1 MKQELRALSFAAAA
15 LLASAGALAD
25 TYPSRPITLVVGFP
39 AGGGADTVARIV
51 SDKMAKLLGQ
61 PIVIDNKPGAGTT
74 IASDQVARAAPDGYT
89 LLLGSANLYGSDKL
103 LYKSVKYDGAKS
115 FVPIS
120 RWSSAPM
127 LLAVNKDVSAKTVQ
141 ALIAEA
147 RQNPGK
153 LAYSSS
159 GAGVVTHLAGLSFEK
174 AAGVQMLHVPYKGG
188 APSIQ
193 AVAAGDVQLTF
204 GTPPSVLP
212 MAQGQKLRVLAVT
225 SGQRSPLFPDVPSV
239 AEAGVKGYDYTF
251 WFGLFAPAGLPPEV
265 TQKLFDASVAA
276 LNDPEVKARLE
287 KSGNESAPSKSLA
300 EFRDWALAEGV
311 KSKELTARSGA
322 SIE

>member
-1 MKQELRALSFAAAA
+1 MNPLRAISFAAAA
-15 LLASAGALAD
+15 LLAPAGAFAD
-25 TYPSRPITLVVGFP
+25 IYPSRPITLVVGFP

-51 SDKMAKLLGQ
+51 SDKLAKVLGQ

-89 LLLGSANLYGSDKL
+89 LLLGSGNLYGSDKL
-103 LYKSVKYDGAKS
+103 LYKAVKYDGAKS

-127 LLAVNKDVSAKTVQ
+127 LLAVNKDVRAKTVQ

-159 GAGVVTHLAGLSFEK
+159 GTGVVTHLAGLSFEK
-174 AAGVQMLHVPYKGG
+174 AAGVTMLHVPYKGG

-251 WFGLFAPAGLPPEV
+251 WFGLFAPAGLPPEMA
-265 TQKLFDASVAA
+265 QKLFDASVAA
-276 LNDPEVKARLE
+276 LNDPDVKARLE

-300 EFRDWALAEGV
+300 EFRTWALAEGA
-311 KSKELTARSGA
+311 KSKELTERSGA
-322 SIE
+322 TVE

>member
-1 MKQELRALSFAAAA
+1 MNTLRTISFAAVA
-15 LLASAGALAD
+15 LLTSAGALAD

-51 SDKMAKLLGQ
+51 SDKLAKVLGQ

-89 LLLGSANLYGSDKL
+89 LLLGSGNLYGSDKL
-103 LYKSVKYDGAKS
+103 LYKAVKYDGAKS

-127 LLAVNKDVSAKTVQ
+127 LLAVNKDMSAKTVQ

-159 GAGVVTHLAGLSFEK
+159 GTGVVTHLAGLSFEK
-174 AAGVQMLHVPYKGG
+174 AAGVTMLHVPYKGG

-251 WFGLFAPAGLPPEV
+251 WFGLFAPAGLPPEMA
-265 TQKLFDASVAA
+265 QKLFDASVAA
-276 LNDPEVKARLE
+276 LNDPDVKARLE

-300 EFRDWALAEGV
+300 EFRTWALAEGA
-311 KSKELTARSGA
+311 KSKELTERSGA
-322 SIE
+322 TVE

>member
-1 MKQELRALSFAAAA
+1 VNPLRAISFAAAA
-15 LLASAGALAD
+15 LLAPAGAFAD
-25 TYPSRPITLVVGFP
+25 NYPSRPITLVVGFP

-51 SDKMAKLLGQ
+51 SDKLARILGQ
-61 PIVIDNKPGAGTT
+61 PIIIDNKPGAGTT

-103 LYKSVKYDGAKS
+103 LYKAVKYDGARS

-127 LLAVNKDVSAKTVQ
+127 LLAVNKDVNAKTVQ

-159 GAGVVTHLAGLSFEK
+159 GTGVVTHLAGLSFEK
-174 AAGVQMLHVPYKGG
+174 AAGVTMLHVPYKGG

-251 WFGLFAPAGLPPEV
+251 WFGLFAPAGLPPEMA
-265 TQKLFDASVAA
+265 QKLFDASVAA
-276 LNDPEVKARLE
+276 LNDPDVKARLE

-300 EFRDWALAEGV
+300 EFRIWALAEGA
-311 KSKELTARSGA
+311 KSKELTERSGA
-322 SIE
+322 TVE

>member
-1 MKQELRALSFAAAA
+1 VNTLRTISFAAVA
-15 LLASAGALAD
+15 LLTSAGALAD

-51 SDKMAKLLGQ
+51 SDKLAKVLGQ

-89 LLLGSANLYGSDKL
+89 LLLGSGNLYGSDKL
-103 LYKSVKYDGAKS
+103 LYKAVKYDGAKS

-127 LLAVNKDVSAKTVQ
+127 LLAVNKDMSAKTVQ

-159 GAGVVTHLAGLSFEK
+159 GTGVVTHLAGLSFEK
-174 AAGVQMLHVPYKGG
+174 AAGVTMLHVPYKGG

-251 WFGLFAPAGLPPEV
+251 WFGLFAPAGLPPEMA
-265 TQKLFDASVAA
+265 QKLFDASVAA
-276 LNDPEVKARLE
+276 LNDPDVKARLE

-300 EFRDWALAEGV
+300 EFRTWALAEGA
-311 KSKELTARSGA
+311 KSKELTERSGA
-322 SIE
+322 TVE

>member
-1 MKQELRALSFAAAA
+1 MKELRAISFAAAA
-15 LLASAGALAD
+15 LLASAGVLAD
-25 TYPSRPITLVVGFP
+25 GYPARPITLVVGFP

-51 SDKMAKLLGQ
+51 SDKLAKILGQ
-61 PIVIDNKPGAGTT
+61 PIIIDNKPGAGTT

-103 LYKSVKYDGAKS
+103 LYKAVKYDGARS

-159 GAGVVTHLAGLSFEK
+159 GTGVVTHLAGLSFEK
-174 AAGVQMLHVPYKGG
+174 AAGVTMLHVPYKGG

-251 WFGLFAPAGLPPEV
+251 WFGLFAPAGLPPEMA
-265 TQKLFDASVAA
+265 QKLFDASVAA
-276 LNDPEVKARLE
+276 LNDPDVKARLE

-300 EFRDWALAEGV
+300 EFRTWALAEGV
-311 KSKELTARSGA
+311 KSKELTERSGA
-322 SIE
+322 TVE

>member
-1 MKQELRALSFAAAA
+1 MNPSRAISFAAAA
-15 LLASAGALAD
+15 LLASAGAFAV

-51 SDKMAKLLGQ
+51 SDKLAKILGQ
-61 PIVIDNKPGAGTT
+61 PVIIDNKPGAGTT

-89 LLLGSANLYGSDKL
+89 LLLGSGNLYGSDKL
-103 LYKSVKYDGAKS
+103 LYKAVKYDGAKS

-141 ALIAEA
+141 ALIAQA

-159 GAGVVTHLAGLSFEK
+159 GTGVVTHLAGLSFEK
-174 AAGVQMLHVPYKGG
+174 AAGVTMLHVPYKGG

-251 WFGLFAPAGLPPEV
+251 WFGLFAPAGLPPEMA
-265 TQKLFDASVAA
+265 QKLFDASVAA
-276 LNDPEVKARLE
+276 LGDPDVKARLE

-300 EFRDWALAEGV
+300 EFRAWALAEGA
-311 KSKELTARSGA
+311 KSRELTERSGA
-322 SIE
+322 SVE

>member
-1 MKQELRALSFAAAA
+1 MTPLRAIAFAAAA
-15 LLASAGALAD
+15 LLAPAGAFAD

-51 SDKMAKLLGQ
+51 SDKLAKVLGQ
-61 PIVIDNKPGAGTT
+61 PIIIDNKPGAGTT

-89 LLLGSANLYGSDKL
+89 LLLGSGNLYGSDKL
-103 LYKSVKYDGAKS
+103 LYKAVKYDGAKS

-127 LLAVNKDVSAKTVQ
+127 LLAVNKDVSTKTVQ

-159 GAGVVTHLAGLSFEK
+159 GTGVVTHLAGLSFEK
-174 AAGVQMLHVPYKGG
+174 AAGVTMLHVPYKGG

-251 WFGLFAPAGLPPEV
+251 WFGLFAPAGLPPEMA
-265 TQKLFDASVAA
+265 QKLFDASVAA
-276 LNDPEVKARLE
+276 LNDPDVKARLE

-300 EFRDWALAEGV
+300 EFRTWALAEGA
-311 KSKELTARSGA
+311 KSKELTERSGA
-322 SIE
+322 TVE

>member
-1 MKQELRALSFAAAA
+1 MSFAAAA
-15 LLASAGALAD
+15 LLAPAGAFAD
-25 TYPSRPITLVVGFP
+25 TYPSRPITLVIGFP

-51 SDKMAKLLGQ
+51 SDKLAKILGQ
-61 PIVIDNKPGAGTT
+61 PLIIDNKPGAGTT

-103 LYKSVKYDGAKS
+103 LYKAVKYDGARS

-141 ALIAEA
+141 ALIAQA

-159 GAGVVTHLAGLSFEK
+159 GTGVVTHLAGLSFEK
-174 AAGVQMLHVPYKGG
+174 AAGVTMLHVPYKGG

-251 WFGLFAPAGLPPEV
+251 WFGLFAPAGLPPDMA
-265 TQKLFDASVAA
+265 QKLFDASVAA
-276 LNDPEVKARLE
+276 LNDPDVKARLE
-287 KSGNESAPSKSLA
+287 KSGNESAPSTSLA
-300 EFRDWALAEGV
+300 EFRTWAQAEGV
-311 KSKELTARSGA
+311 KSKDLTERSGA
-322 SIE
+322 TVE

>member
-1 MKQELRALSFAAAA
+1 MNPLRAISFAAAA
-15 LLASAGALAD
+15 LLAPAGAFAD

-51 SDKMAKLLGQ
+51 SDKLAKVLGQ
-61 PIVIDNKPGAGTT
+61 PIIIDNKPGAGTP

-89 LLLGSANLYGSDKL
+89 LLLGSGNLYGSDKL
-103 LYKSVKYDGAKS
+103 LYKAVKYDGAKS

-159 GAGVVTHLAGLSFEK
+159 GTGVVTHLAGLSFEK
-174 AAGVQMLHVPYKGG
+174 AAGVTMLHVPYKGG

-251 WFGLFAPAGLPPEV
+251 WFGLFAPAGLPPEMA
-265 TQKLFDASVAA
+265 QKLFDASVAA
-276 LNDPEVKARLE
+276 LNDPDVKARLE
-287 KSGNESAPSKSLA
+287 KSGNESAPSQSLA
-300 EFRDWALAEGV
+300 EFRTWALAEGA
-311 KSKELTARSGA
+311 KSKELTERSGA
-322 SIE
+322 TVE

>member
-1 MKQELRALSFAAAA
+1 MNKLRTISFAVTA
-15 LLASAGALAD
+15 LLASAGAFAD

-51 SDKMAKLLGQ
+51 SDKLAKILGQ

-89 LLLGSANLYGSDKL
+89 LLLGSGNLYGSDKL
-103 LYKSVKYDGAKS
+103 LYKAVKYDGAKS

-159 GAGVVTHLAGLSFEK
+159 GTGVVTHLAGLSFEK
-174 AAGVQMLHVPYKGG
+174 AAGVTMLHVPYKGG

-251 WFGLFAPAGLPPEV
+251 WFGLFAPAGLPPEMA
-265 TQKLFDASVAA
+265 QKLFDASVAA
-276 LNDPEVKARLE
+276 LNDPDVKARLE

-300 EFRDWALAEGV
+300 EFRTWALAEGA
-311 KSKELTARSGA
+311 KAKELTERSGA
-322 SIE
+322 TVE

>member
-276 LNDPEVKARLE
+276 LNDPDVKTRLE
-287 KSGNESAPSKSLA
+287 KSGNESAPSQSLA
-300 EFRDWALAEGV
+300 EFRAWALTEGA